1 MLLAVPEDIE
11 QYLLSRR
18 LGNWCFDRE
27 DTFGTQENANFWG
40 CALYWNETAGVVAP
54 ANATQFHRVIGE
66 PREDYVL
73 NYTESD
79 GTQYAIV
86 GPAHVSQ
93 QTDWEAAS
101 FAVSSKCSV
110 IPQTGCKVVGGPR
123 NFGFSCMPEHGA
135 TVKFFGNMTDDF
147 YRLNFGQFH
156 SYLSEMPPFLNSF
169 TTYVMGLEKV
179 NETAPNVTAD
189 DAQHLWR
196 NPWSW
201 QAEVSLLADEKDL
214 PNDMRETAWLL
225 EGLGYKMVVNC
236 SSTGICYPHLI
247 YITL

>member
-236 SSTGICYPHLI
+236 SSTGICYPI
-247 YITL
+247 